1 MEREQNEKEEESRRT
16 VAKKRKRKSNAETAR
31 GREDEIGMQNESR
44 R

>member
-16 VAKKRKRKSNAETAR
+16 VAKKRKSNAETAR